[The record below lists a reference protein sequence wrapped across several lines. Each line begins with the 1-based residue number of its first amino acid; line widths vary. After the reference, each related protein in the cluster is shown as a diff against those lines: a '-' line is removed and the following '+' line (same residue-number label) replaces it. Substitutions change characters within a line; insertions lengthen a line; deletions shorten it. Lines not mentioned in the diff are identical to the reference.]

1 MGLHILNLILFKLG
15 NKYLPII
22 MDKHKNDTLEKK
34 KKPKPKPRCFQC
46 KKKLKMTELNF
57 ICKCKHTFCHLHLN
71 PHSHKCTFDYL
82 KERQEQIQKDNPK
95 MCQQC
100 IEVK

>member
-1 MGLHILNLILFKLG
+1 METTI
-15 NKYLPII
+15 YPV
-22 MDKHKNDTLEKK
+22 DKKEEKPK
-34 KKPKPKPRCFQC
+34 EEKPKAKKPKCFHC

-57 ICKCKHTFCHLHLN
+57 KCKCKHQFCHQHLN
-71 PHSHKCTFDYL
+71 PHSHKCSFDYL
-82 KERQEQIQKDNPK
+82 KERQEQIQKNNPK

>member
-1 MGLHILNLILFKLG
+1 METTI
-15 NKYLPII
+15 YPV
-22 MDKHKNDTLEKK
+22 DKKEV
-34 KKPKPKPRCFQC
+34 KPKEVKPKEVKPKEVSKKTKPKCFHC

-57 ICKCKHTFCHLHLN
+57 KCKCNHVFCHQHLN
-71 PHSHKCTFDYL
+71 PHSHKCSFDYL
-82 KERQEQIQKDNPK
+82 KERQEHIQKHNPK